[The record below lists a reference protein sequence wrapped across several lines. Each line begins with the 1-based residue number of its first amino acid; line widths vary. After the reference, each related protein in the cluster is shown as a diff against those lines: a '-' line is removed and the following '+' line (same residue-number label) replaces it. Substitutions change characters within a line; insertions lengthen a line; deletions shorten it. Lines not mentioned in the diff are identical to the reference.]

1 MYCIFYNKQQVF
13 ILCYKNIHENFHV
26 SSCRTHNSAKTA
38 AISRIG
44 LMLLY
49 VDTCFMCVMV
59 NVMNKKCLHLSYL
72 SSSASLSSHFSIL
85 HCNQFSSNFWLLP
98 QFKSQ
103 ITSGKRWIEC
113 ILNGIRQSILLN
125 LSLFCESL
133 CHRCATKVRRK
144 KSVWFRTNQLPTHV
158 DHNRNIL
165 IFMNINQSLL
175 SVLQYWNKCSLST
188 FLAPNV
194 KF

>member
-1 MYCIFYNKQQVF
+1 MILNFMFHATYCVSFSLFDSKQMMLCFFFNMIQTRICSIQMVLIVDIDICTFLRTSQLYFDTFLLYKQQVL
-13 ILCYKNIHENFHV
+13 ILCGIYKYIRNFHV

-38 AISRIG
+38 AISRID

-103 ITSGKRWIEC
+103 ITSGKR
-113 ILNGIRQSILLN
+113 
-125 LSLFCESL
+125 
-133 CHRCATKVRRK
+133 
-144 KSVWFRTNQLPTHV
+144 
-158 DHNRNIL
+158 
-165 IFMNINQSLL
+165 
-175 SVLQYWNKCSLST
+175 
-188 FLAPNV
+188 
-194 KF
+194 